1 MDDNEIINEKV
12 YFQMSLET
20 NVENQV
26 HKSVTQSHEDL
37 DLPCS
42 ALVT

>member
-12 YFQMSLET
+12 YFQMSLQT

-26 HKSVTQSHEDL
+26 HKSATQRYEDI

-42 ALVT
+42 ALLT